1 MKKTC
6 TLPFAALSLSFSF
19 LSVPVGAEPDEDW
32 DGGFQI
38 QAEARSGFVIGV
50 EYGLGLGQISGYP
63 MEAVKVD
70 DPRYEANTGFGLG
83 HTGRV
88 WAGGAITDFYSFG
101 LGVELLQLRGD
112 GQRVRGGGFVMRN
125 ELFPLLSLGG
135 RARDFG
141 LSLEYGIG
149 GMLVRREGRVTAD
162 GGSLG
167 MIGVGAF
174 FELVRGAGFSLGPAV
189 HYTEYFSDTMSG
201 HLAMLGLRGAF
212 TAGP

>member
-1 MKKTC
+1 VKTIR
-6 TLPFAALSLSFSF
+6 TIPLLAFILATSLA
-19 LSVPVGAEPDEDW
+19 GITARAEPVEDW
-32 DGGFQI
+32 DGGYDVQP
-38 QAEARSGFVIGV
+38 ERRSGFVLGV
-50 EYGLGLGQISGYP
+50 EYGLGFGQISGYP

-70 DPRYEANTGFGLG
+70 DPRFEADTGFGFG

-88 WAGGAITDFYSFG
+88 WAGGAITDYYSFG
-101 LGVELLQLRGD
+101 LGVELLQLSGD
-112 GQRVRGGGFVMRN
+112 EQRARGGGFVMRN
-125 ELFPLLSLGG
+125 EVFPLMSLGG

-141 LSLEYGIG
+141 ISLEYGIG
-149 GMLVRREGRVTAD
+149 GMLIRRDGRVTAD

-167 MIGVGAF
+167 LVGVGGF
-174 FELVRGAGFSLGPAV
+174 FELLRGAGFSLGPAV